1 MQKRSLWTVNA
12 AATAA
17 AALLAMRLGA
27 RAERSV
33 ESQQRVIPVT
43 WNDSAVRTA
52 QLPLANPAFSPEPVL
67 ADFYYRMPVRP
78 VYASYPIYAP
88 GREPPGYLDS
98 LRTLQPRVVF
108 DSSTIRTD
116 DDWMRAGRLVFEAPI
131 AFDGEALE
139 VVRVDLVRDSAWYQG
154 AGVPVTK
161 DGIMPFARYV
171 IRKQGVVEVGSL
183 SCAMCHTRVM
193 PDGSLLQ
200 GAQGNFPFDRA
211 LAVRLRANVKA
222 RGNAAAA
229 LEEER
234 TVQRALFRS
243 PWLPNDPAM
252 RSDSMSLDEM
262 LAALEAIPP
271 GVNARHGT
279 GLWSPAQIPDL
290 IGVRERRY
298 LDRTG
303 LVRHRDIGDLMRY
316 AALNQDADMLSRY
329 GEQFRPLVEIVGR
342 LPEPTQLSR
351 YSDAQ
356 LYALARFLYSLEPPS
371 NPNTADARARDGERI
386 FEREKC
392 GECHTPP
399 LYTNN
404 KLTPARGFRPPAQH
418 LSQFDIM
425 SRTAA
430 TDPGLATLTRR
441 GTGYYKVPSLR
452 GLWYRSPLEHNGS
465 VATLED
471 WFDPRRTEPGYVPS
485 GFKPHDVK
493 TRAVPGHRFGLAL
506 SAADRAALI
515 AFLRTL

>member
-1 MQKRSLWTVNA
+1 MKKSSQWAVCA
-12 AATAA
+12 AATV
-17 AALLAMRLGA
+17 AALVATELGA
-27 RAERSV
+27 GAERAV
-33 ESQQRVIPVT
+33 ESQQRVIPTT
-43 WNDSAVRTA
+43 WNDSAVRTT
-52 QLPLANPAFSPEPVL
+52 QLPLANPAFSPEPVS

-78 VYASYPIYAP
+78 VYASYAIYAP
-88 GREPPGYLDS
+88 GREPSGYLDS
-98 LRTLQPRVVF
+98 LRKLPPRVVF
-108 DSSTIRTD
+108 DSSTLRTE
-116 DDWMRAGRLVFEAPI
+116 DDWIRAGRLVFEAPI
-131 AFDGEALE
+131 AFDGDALE
-139 VVRVDLVRDSAWYQG
+139 VVRVDLVRDTAWYQR

-161 DGIMPFARYV
+161 DGIMPFSRYV

-183 SCAMCHTRVM
+183 SCSMCHTRVM
-193 PDGSLLQ
+193 RDGSLLQ
-200 GAQGNFPFDRA
+200 GAQGNFPFDRV
-211 LAVRLRANVKA
+211 LAVRLRANVRA

-229 LEEER
+229 LDEER

-252 RSDSMSLDEM
+252 RSDSMSLDDM

-290 IGVRERRY
+290 IGVRDRRY

-329 GEQFRPLVEIVGR
+329 GERFRPLEEIVGT
-342 LPEPTQLSR
+342 LPEASQLSR

-356 LYALARFLYSLEPPS
+356 LYALARFLYSLQPPH
-371 NPNTADARARDGERI
+371 NPNAVDANAREGERV

-418 LSQFDIM
+418 LSEFDVM

-471 WFDPRRTEPGYVPS
+471 WFDPRRTESDYVPT

-506 SAADRAALI
+506 SASDRAALI